1 MNVIVCVKTESIPR
15 DRESDNEDW
24 EEKEA
29 SRTHSVKFTEDV
41 PETREVS
48 IWCCYTRNIFHSSSR
63 HTPYVTPKNKFRQ
76 AYKTLRYEGLRFH
89 KVGNTFRQGCGLSRA
104 WFRNNVSNRF
114 SMHRAYLTLSTIL
127 VALE

>member
-1 MNVIVCVKTESIPR
+1 MSR
-15 DRESDNEDW
+15 DRDSDNEDW

-48 IWCCYTRNIFHSSSR
+48 IWCCFNTLHGSSK
-63 HTPYVTPKNKFRQ
+63 HTPYVTPKCRFRQ
-76 AYKTLRYEGLRFH
+76 AYKTLDYEGLRLH
-89 KVGNTFRQGCGLSRA
+89 KAGNYLRERCRVGRA
-104 WFRNNVSNRF
+104 WFRRNVSERF
-114 SMHRAYLTLSTIL
+114 SMNRAYLTLSSIL